1 MTDGLSGFDVLVIGG
16 GNAALAA
23 ALSARES
30 GAGVLVLEGA
40 PKEFRGGNSRH
51 TRNLRCMH
59 DAPTEVMT
67 DAYSEDEFYNDIL
80 RVTGGQTNEQLARMT
95 IRASATCTEWMKRQG
110 VRFQHAMGGT
120 LQLGRTNAFFLG
132 GGKAMMNA
140 YYAVAE
146 RAGIRVVYNAE
157 VVDLDVVDGKFQ
169 SASVML
175 HPSKPAAG
183 LPGTP
188 VHSDPYDRG
197 AGREPQEGKPVQ
209 IGAKVLVAASG
220 GFESNLEWLKEAWGP
235 AADNFLIRGTPYNKG
250 KVLKRLIELGV
261 ESIGDPTQGH
271 CVAIDARAPKFDG
284 GIVTRLDCVSLGIVV
299 NKNGERFYDEGED
312 FWPKRYAIWGRLVA
326 QQPEQIG
333 YCIIDAKA
341 MGKFMPSVFPPAKA
355 QSIGELAKL
364 VNLPVEKVVATVKAY
379 NDAVQPGTFNHAIMD
394 DCKTSGLQP
403 EKTHWALR
411 IDQPPFY
418 AYGLRP
424 GLTFTYLGV
433 KVNERAMALMKDG
446 RRARNIFAAGE
457 IMAGSI
463 LGKGYVAGFGVT
475 IGTVF
480 GRIAGREAAMQALN
494 RSEPRDGREETP
506 RHAAN

>member
-30 GAGVLVLEGA
+30 GVSVLVLEGA

-95 IRASATCTEWMKRQG
+95 IRASASCTEWMKRYG

-120 LQLGRTNAFFLG
+120 LHLGRTNAFFLG

-140 YYAVAE
+140 YYAKAE
-146 RAGIRVVYNAE
+146 RAGIRIIYNAE
-157 VVDLDVVDGKFQ
+157 VVDLDVVDGRFQ
-169 SASVML
+169 SASVL
-175 HPSKPAAG
+175 
-183 LPGTP
+183 
-188 VHSDPYDRG
+188 V
-197 AGREPQEGKPVQ
+197 EGKPVQ

-261 ESIGDPTQGH
+261 QSIGDPTQGH
-271 CVAIDARAPKFDG
+271 CVAIDGRAPKFDG

-355 QSIGELAKL
+355 QSIAELAKQ
-364 VNLPVEKVVATVKAY
+364 VKLPVEKVVATVKAY

-394 DCKTSGLQP
+394 DCRTSGLRP

-411 IDQPPFY
+411 IDQPPYY
-418 AYGLRP
+418 AYVLRP

-433 KVNERAMALMKDG
+433 KVNEHAMALMKDDQ
-446 RRARNIFAAGE
+446 RSQNIFAAGE

-494 RSEPRDGREETP
+494 RGPRDGREEAP
-506 RHAAN
+506 HHAAN